1 MEPSCLKYYF
11 KASVFINA
19 LLIIIFIYILILSF
33 KKKKS
38 IKYLQ
43 FQYRE
48 YINDCNNLKS
58 YKRNTQINEINPYVS
73 IGIPAYNME
82 KYIEKSLL
90 GFLY

>member
-1 MEPSCLKYYF
+1 MEPSYLKYYF
-11 KASVFINA
+11 KESIFINA

-33 KKKKS
+33 N

-58 YKRNTQINEINPYVS
+58 YKRNTQI
-73 IGIPAYNME
+73 
-82 KYIEKSLL
+82 K
-90 GFLY
+90 